1 MLFPSRGTYLIFIQ
15 RSFWYLGRRL

>member
-1 MLFPSRGTYLIFIQ
+1 MFFLSRGTYLIFIQ

>member
-15 RSFWYLGRRL
+15 RSLWYLGRRL